1 MNECVIY
8 DFETLSQDQN
18 KGVVISLA
26 LLSYTESRFVSNP
39 YTYEELLSNCK
50 KLKFNVE
57 DQVNTH
63 GRTISKE
70 TLGWWK
76 NQNKE
81 AQKQLVPLDTD
92 VFIDALHG
100 FLIDNIDLKNH
111 KKAFT
116 RGNTFDPIFLDSLL
130 KDCGKTNPMHWGSIR
145 DTRSYIEGMSFGSK
159 LNNNYMPE
167 GLQEKFIAHD
177 PCHDISLDVMR
188 MQTLAQMIVG

>member
-26 LLSYTESRFVSNP
+26 LLSYTESRFASNP